1 MFIGSFQNIKGIM
14 KMPPNFIPRNPT
26 WHNYTTLLK
35 GVPILLWLRN
45 TIIISFSAV
54 LMTVIIAFFSGYA
67 MSFMHRRLRRIIFI
81 LFLIPI
87 MIPAQALL
95 IPLYVTVRRLGL
107 HPMVATILPA
117 TFSPVS
123 IFLCMN
129 YIDNISRDI
138 IDAARIDGAG
148 NLKIIF
154 SMVVPLS
161 KPILACI
168 AILSFLGTLGAY
180 VWQYL
185 LLRADEHKTLLI
197 GITGAV
203 FRSGGSA
210 NSTLM
215 MINPIGVQLAA
226 GVILFVPLFV
236 VFISFQRYFQSGLT
250 LGGIK

>member
-1 MFIGSFQNIKGIM
+1 
-14 KMPPNFIPRNPT
+14 MPPNFVPRNPT
-26 WHNYTTLLK
+26 WNNYITLLK
-35 GVPILLWLRN
+35 DVPLLLWLRN
-45 TIIISFSAV
+45 TVIISFSAV
-54 LMTVIIAFFSGYA
+54 SMTVIIAFFSGYA

-81 LFLIPI
+81 LLLIPI
-87 MIPAQALL
+87 MIPGQALL
-95 IPLYVTVRRLGL
+95 IPLYVTVRRLHL
-107 HPMVATILPA
+107 HPMVATVLPA

-123 IFLCMN
+123 IFLAMN
-129 YIDNISRDI
+129 YIDSISRDI

-148 NLKIIF
+148 NLRIIF

-168 AILSFLGTLGAY
+168 AILSFLGILGAY

-185 LLRADEHKTLLI
+185 LLREAAHKTLLI
-197 GITGAV
+197 GITDAV
-203 FRSGGSA
+203 FRSAGSA
-210 NSTLM
+210 LT

-226 GVILFVPLFV
+226 GVVLFMPMFI